1 MLNFTFQ
8 RQISM
13 ELVVRSLK
21 AVMNGDRPDLQAA
34 ALPSELRLLL
44 SEIAD
49 RLDRTGSDDHR
60 VAETLVSLSAECRK
74 AGQTL
79 SALSDAQRQDGH
91 LGQMSL
97 ERMEGTSRTEAEQI
111 TVMTSFVDTMSSS
124 ITDLGSTME
133 RVLHSVSAFDRSI
146 EETSSQI
153 AEMASALTEID
164 HHAGEL
170 TAKAT
175 EAGSTVAQLGAGGR
189 TVTEQVQEAV
199 RLSERIQ
206 EGVQAYA
213 GDGLRVLQ
221 ENMRVIQTTINES
234 LQAIQELSVQS
245 GAIGKIVTVIESIT
259 KQTNLLALNAAIL
272 AAQSGAEGKSFSVVA
287 DEIRVLADRTS
298 RSAKEIAGVVCSV
311 QAGASQAA
319 DAVQRCREQIEG
331 GTKRSEATVQTLTH
345 IVQHAQQSAAM
356 MSEIGRAMTEQQKGV
371 RLFIQSIEQMTQM
384 IQFVQR
390 VSTHHR
396 QAAKQA
402 ITMAEQMRQAAKQ
415 IRRAGEDQV
424 RASRHVVS
432 SAESMGERSRVF
444 EKALEHEAVCR
455 TELGALHEQSDRR
468 AAELAALDETLR
480 QVAALLQALAVRSD
494 GDGTGLDEHPGST
507 SLPRGWD
514 AQETRS

>member
-21 AVMNGDRPDLQAA
+21 AVVSGERPDLQAA
-34 ALPSELRLLL
+34 ELPSELRLLL
-44 SEIAD
+44 NEIAD
-49 RLDRTGSDDHR
+49 RLDRAGSDDDR
-60 VAETLVSLSAECRK
+60 VAATLLSLSAECRK

-79 SALSDAQRQDGH
+79 SVLSDAQRQDGH
-91 LGQMSL
+91 LGQTYL
-97 ERMEGTSRTEAEQI
+97 ERMETTSRTAAEQMAL
-111 TVMTSFVDTMSSS
+111 MTSFVDTMSSS
-124 ITDLGSTME
+124 ITDLGSAME
-133 RVLHSVSAFDRSI
+133 RVIRSVSAFDRSI

-164 HHAGEL
+164 HQAGEL

-221 ENMRVIQTTINES
+221 ENMQVIQTTINES

-272 AAQSGAEGKSFSVVA
+272 AAQSGSEGKSFSVVA

-311 QAGASQAA
+311 QAGANQAGN
-319 DAVQRCREQIEG
+319 AVQRCREQIEG
-331 GTKRSEATVQTLTH
+331 GAKRSEATVQALTD

-356 MSEIGRAMTEQQKGV
+356 MSEIGRAMTEQQQGV
-371 RLFIQSIEQMTQM
+371 RLFIQSIEQMAQM

-390 VSTHHR
+390 VSAHHR

-424 RASRHVVS
+424 TASRHVVS
-432 SAESMGERSRVF
+432 SVESMDERSRLF
-444 EKALEHEAVCR
+444 GKALKNETACR

-468 AAELAALDETLR
+468 TAELAALDETLR
-480 QVAALLQALAVRSD
+480 QVATLLQVMAARSD
-494 GDGTGLDEHPGST
+494 ADGAEIDEHPGLT

-514 AQETRS
+514 ARDRPS